1 MGYPIKHAKYIHG
14 NAKLSE
20 DEVAEIRQRYIKGK
34 IRMRDLAD
42 DYQVSEALICQVINR
57 KIYL

>member
-14 NAKLSE
+14 NSKLSE

>member
-1 MGYPIKHAKYIHG
+1 MGYQLKEIKYNHG
-14 NAKLSE
+14 NSKLNE
-20 DEVAEIRQRYIKGK
+20 QEVSEIRQRYIKGK

-42 DYQVSEALICQVINR
+42 EYDVSGGLICQIINR

>member
-1 MGYPIKHAKYIHG
+1 MGYPFRKAKYIHG

-20 DEVAEIRQRYIKGK
+20 DEVAEIRQKYIKGK
-34 IRMRDLAD
+34 IRMLDLAD
-42 DYQVSEALICQVINR
+42 EYQVSEALICQVINR

>member
-1 MGYPIKHAKYIHG
+1 MGYCIKEEKFRHG
-14 NAKLSE
+14 NSKLNE

-42 DYQVSEALICQVINR
+42 DYDVSEGLICQIINR